1 MVSLEQIRKLEQKVH
16 AAVSRITILD
26 KENRA
31 LRTQVAEYERRL
43 GELQQLVDAFK
54 HDQDE
59 IEAGIVSVLKHL
71 DQLEDRVGDPEEIPT
86 GPSDVSPAEKPHQT
100 HGSHQNAVEAEE
112 PAVEPAP
119 ETAPTQ
125 PTEAASPDTDD
136 EREDPDEEEPELDI
150 F

>member
-16 AAVSRITILD
+16 AAVTRISVLTE
-26 KENRA
+26 ENET
-31 LRTQVAEYERRL
+31 LRTQVSEYERRL

-71 DQLEDRVGDPEEIPT
+71 DQLEDRVGDPDET
-86 GPSDVSPAEKPHQT
+86 PASQEQT
-100 HGSHQNAVEAEE
+100 APQTAPNVP
-112 PAVEPAP
+112 PADATPAP
-119 ETAPTQ
+119 ADLPEHD
-125 PTEAASPDTDD
+125 EPD
-136 EREDPDEEEPELDI
+136 EDEEEPELDI

>member
-16 AAVSRITILD
+16 AAVSRITVLD

-31 LRTQVAEYERRL
+31 LRSQVAEYERRL

-59 IEAGIVSVLKHL
+59 IEAGIVSALKHL
-71 DQLEDRVGDPEEIPT
+71 DQLEDRVGDPEEIQS
-86 GPSDVSPAEKPHQT
+86 GPSQAEKPHQA
-100 HGSHQNAVEAEE
+100 HASRQNAAKADEQAAES
-112 PAVEPAP
+112 AA

-125 PTEAASPDTDD
+125 PTDAASPDDG
-136 EREDPDEEEPELDI
+136 REDPDEEEPELDI